1 MSTPYL
7 GEIRAVGFTF
17 APVGWATCNGQL
29 LAISEYDALYAL
41 LGTTYGGDG
50 QNTFGVPNLQS
61 RVSPGA
67 QGGQAGP
74 GLSQYPLGATGGV
87 ENVTLLTT
95 QMPQHTH
102 NYSTPIGATTA
113 GTATNTPA
121 ANLPGPSSTAL
132 YSDTATAGRNL
143 ATNAVTGQVQVAGG
157 SQPHSNVQPVLALN
171 YIICTQGIFPSQP

>member
-67 QGGQAGP
+67 QG
-74 GLSQYPLGATGGV
+74 
-87 ENVTLLTT
+87 
-95 QMPQHTH
+95 
-102 NYSTPIGATTA
+102 
-113 GTATNTPA
+113 
-121 ANLPGPSSTAL
+121 
-132 YSDTATAGRNL
+132 
-143 ATNAVTGQVQVAGG
+143 
-157 SQPHSNVQPVLALN
+157 
-171 YIICTQGIFPSQP
+171 